1 MASVRRELRVDTPAE
16 KAWDA
21 VRDFTAVHERL
32 VPGVL
37 TAGRPDGDSARVVTF
52 ASGAV
57 VREVLVDR
65 DDAARRLAYAVVDSP
80 FGFQHH
86 NASID
91 VVPDPDDPASSC
103 RIVWVTDLLPD
114 ELAGP
119 VGDLMDAGATA
130 MTERLA
136 P

>member
-1 MASVRRELRVDTPAE
+1 MASVRKEFRLDVPAD

-37 TAGRPDGDSARVVTF
+37 TDGRPDGDSARVVTF
-52 ASGAV
+52 ATGTV
-57 VREVLVDR
+57 VREVLLGC

-91 VVPDPDDPASSC
+91 VLADPDDPASC

-119 VGDLMDAGATA
+119 VGDLMDAGAASMAQT
-130 MTERLA
+130 LG
-136 P
+136 

>member
-1 MASVRRELRVDTPAE
+1 MASVRKEFSVEAPAD

-37 TAGRPDGDSARVVTF
+37 TEGRPDGDSARVVTF

-57 VREVLVDR
+57 VREVLVGR
-65 DDAARRLAYAVVDSP
+65 DDAARRLAYSVVDSP

-91 VVPDPDDPASSC
+91 VVADEDDPARC

-119 VGDLMDAGATA
+119 VGDLMDAGATSMA
-130 MTERLA
+130 QTLG
-136 P
+136 